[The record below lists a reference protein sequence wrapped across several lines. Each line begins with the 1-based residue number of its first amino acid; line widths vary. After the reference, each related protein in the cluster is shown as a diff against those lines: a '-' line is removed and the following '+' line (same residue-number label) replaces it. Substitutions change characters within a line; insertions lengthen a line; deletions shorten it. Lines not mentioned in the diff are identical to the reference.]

1 MAFCCDAQRAGSAEQ
16 ALAAAQHRVAAQEE
30 HQFRGSE
37 EAAAMLEQVES
48 KCAHHHPLL
57 ILHIRQIDLEM
68 KTLLRQSWHIYL
80 ACVPGT
86 WC

>member
-57 ILHIRQIDLEM
+57 ILHSRQIDLEM
-68 KTLLRQSWHIYL
+68 KTLLRQS
-80 ACVPGT
+80 
-86 WC
+86 